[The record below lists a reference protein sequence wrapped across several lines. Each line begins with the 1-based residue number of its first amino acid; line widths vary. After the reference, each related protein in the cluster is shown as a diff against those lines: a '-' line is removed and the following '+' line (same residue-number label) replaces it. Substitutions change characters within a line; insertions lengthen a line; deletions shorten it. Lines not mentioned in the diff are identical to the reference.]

1 MHIRMHAQMRDHI
14 DSSRAVVVYQINI
27 ILVQDCGSFLY
38 AQFPDKPY
46 GLSDK
51 IVLSD
56 LESDMAEQ
64 L

>member
-1 MHIRMHAQMRDHI
+1 MHIKMRAQMRDHI
-14 DSSRAVVVYQINI
+14 DSFQAVMVYQINI

-51 IVLSD
+51 IVSSD

>member
-1 MHIRMHAQMRDHI
+1 MHIKMHAQMRDRI
-14 DSSRAVVVYQINI
+14 DSLHVVMVYQINI
-27 ILVQDCGSFLY
+27 IVVQDSGSFLY

-51 IVLSD
+51 IVPSD
-56 LESDMAEQ
+56 FKSDMAEQ

>member
-1 MHIRMHAQMRDHI
+1 M
-14 DSSRAVVVYQINI
+14 NI

-51 IVLSD
+51 IVSSD
-56 LESDMAEQ
+56 LESDMAE
-64 L
+64 